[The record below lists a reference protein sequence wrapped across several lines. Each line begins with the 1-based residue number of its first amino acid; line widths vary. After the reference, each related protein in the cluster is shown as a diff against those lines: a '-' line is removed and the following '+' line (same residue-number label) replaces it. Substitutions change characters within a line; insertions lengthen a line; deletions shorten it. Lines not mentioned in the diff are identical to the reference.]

1 MSKFKH
7 SKIKK
12 RKLVL
17 IRSKEDCPPSF
28 THFEYIT
35 FHVLESTFFNRLV
48 VFLNIL
54 CNTEKN
60 TDSTK
65 ILTILATQGFTLKH
79 TIMQMKTAS

>member
-17 IRSKEDCPPSF
+17 IHSKEACPPSF

-35 FHVLESTFFNRLV
+35 FHVLESTFFSKVV

-54 CNTEKN
+54 CNTEKK
-60 TDSTK
+60 TDTTK
-65 ILTILATQGFTLKH
+65 ILT
-79 TIMQMKTAS
+79 